1 MVRDFKDLILKE
13 ISARMADGVMVRLD
27 FDGLAH
33 PVTAVGVDG
42 VRVVGRRESGIYDGG
57 PQWVEAFRS
66 FDEIKPYLRR
76 LSSMTDKEK
85 REFEKILDDGFWK
98 TLDDGI
104 SGIDDFAVKSS
115 EINASSEVVDWLN
128 KKMFAYRVIDGKDV
142 FELGLAIEVT
152 KENNPYEKNL

>member
-1 MVRDFKDLILKE
+1 MVRDFKDLLLKE
-13 ISARMADGVMVRLD
+13 ISARVADGVMVHLD

-76 LSSMTDKEK
+76 LSSMTEEERNEYKHLIA
-85 REFEKILDDGFWK
+85 F
-98 TLDDGI
+98 
-104 SGIDDFAVKSS
+104 SGSPNGAANF
-115 EINASSEVVDWLN
+115 VDWLN
-128 KKMFAYRVIDGKDV
+128 KKMFAYRVIDGKDM
-142 FELGLAIEVT
+142 FELGLALEAPDNMY
-152 KENNPYEKNL
+152 K